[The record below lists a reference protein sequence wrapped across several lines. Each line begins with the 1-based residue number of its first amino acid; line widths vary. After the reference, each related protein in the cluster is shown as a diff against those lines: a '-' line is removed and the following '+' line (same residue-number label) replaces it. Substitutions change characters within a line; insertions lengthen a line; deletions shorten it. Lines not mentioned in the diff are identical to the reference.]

1 MTVDISVNISG
12 LTFKNPIIVASGSR
26 TASAKHIL
34 KCFENGAA
42 GAVTKTMTFDV
53 MQQVQPKPRMH
64 VVNPEDALRGRFY
77 SLYSIELMS
86 EHSPEKWVKEIG
98 EIKGAVKRNGGILIA
113 SIAGRNFEEWE
124 KLARLVEDAGADMI
138 EINLSCPHI
147 EEGAL
152 MGRAASS
159 NLNVVSQVVR
169 IVKNAASLP
178 VIGKLT
184 PHGANPI
191 NLAKTMFSSGADAV
205 VSTARFQ
212 GLIIDVGSMKPIL
225 WGGYGGYGGPWQ
237 LPISLGWTAH
247 IARENVGKPII
258 GSGGISGWEDIA
270 RFLLVGASAVQIC
283 TAIIIGGYSIIP
295 KILKGFT
302 GWMEAKGFQRIN
314 EFIGL
319 SLKDIIPLENLERRR
334 IYAVSVDLDKCTGCG
349 VCELVCPYEAISLDD
364 RGKAVIGLECGNC
377 GLCASICP
385 FRALSL
391 KVRAS

>member
-12 LTFKNPIIVASGSR
+12 LTFKNPIIAASGSR

-34 KCFENGAA
+34 KCFEHGAA
-42 GAVTKTMTFDV
+42 GAVTKTITYDV

-86 EHSPEKWVKEIG
+86 EYSPERWVEEIQK
-98 EIKGAVKRNGGILIA
+98 IKGIAKRNEGILIA

-124 KLARLVEDAGADMI
+124 KLAHLVGDAGADMI

-147 EEGAL
+147 EKDAL

-159 NLNVVSQVVR
+159 NLNVVSEVVR
-169 IVKNAASLP
+169 TVKNASSLP

-212 GLIIDVGSMKPIL
+212 GLIIDVNSMKPIL
-225 WGGYGGYGGPWQ
+225 WGGFGGYGGPWQ
-237 LPISLGWTAH
+237 LPVSLAWTAH
-247 IARENVGKPII
+247 IARENMGKPII
-258 GSGGISGWEDIA
+258 GSGGITTWEDVA

-283 TAIIIGGYSIIP
+283 TTIIIEGYGIIP
-295 KILKGFT
+295 KMLKGFT
-302 GWMEAKGFQRIN
+302 EWMEAKGFQQID
-314 EFIGL
+314 EFIGS
-319 SLKDIIPLENLERRR
+319 SLKNIKSLESLERRR
-334 IYAVSVDLDKCTGCG
+334 IYTVSVDLDKCAGCG
-349 VCELVCPYEAISLDD
+349 VCERVCPYEAISLNE
-364 RGKAVIGLECGNC
+364 RSRAVIGLECDSC
-377 GLCASICP
+377 GLCVSLCP
-385 FRALSL
+385 FKALFL
-391 KVRAS
+391 KAI